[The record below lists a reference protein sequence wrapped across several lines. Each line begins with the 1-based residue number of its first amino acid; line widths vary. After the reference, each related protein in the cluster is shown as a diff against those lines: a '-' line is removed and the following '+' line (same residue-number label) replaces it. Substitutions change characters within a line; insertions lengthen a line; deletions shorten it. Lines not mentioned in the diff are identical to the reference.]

1 MQRLP
6 LGFHV
11 VKGQGQSAGLCFKYF
26 MNQTRQLTN
35 MAQWLP
41 IENKKSTQF
50 SCHMKGQGQ
59 TYELHTHDQKP
70 FFYESY

>member
-1 MQRLP
+1 
-6 LGFHV
+6 
-11 VKGQGQSAGLCFKYF
+11 
-26 MNQTRQLTN
+26 

-70 FFYESY
+70 YFMKVTEHVGVVCRG